1 VSAGWIAIA
10 AIGAATM
17 LIKATGP
24 VLLGGRELPPRVLD
38 VVKLLAPALLA
49 ALVATQV
56 FGSGRSLILDERVLG
71 LAVALVALI
80 LRAPVLVVVV
90 AAAGATAAV
99 RLIG

>member
-1 VSAGWIAIA
+1 
-10 AIGAATM
+10 
-17 LIKATGP
+17 
-24 VLLGGRELPPRVLD
+24 
-38 VVKLLAPALLA
+38 
-49 ALVATQV
+49 VATQV